1 MSNGGFA
8 ALREAVAE
16 RLKRAMPK
24 EVHVATSPGVVDE
37 GEIARVSMKA
47 PALLVSILDVL
58 SVDHAGGASAAN
70 LRMGVY
76 LITAP
81 GRTGLSPDSAAL
93 AILPGVLACI
103 DGEDWDV
110 PDVLD
115 RPENLRADNLYSGR
129 LGNIGLLALWGV
141 SWEQRVA
148 LPDEEPE
155 DDLAEFLRCELAMT
169 DADSGLRT
177 DDIFNVRTGEP
188 VTFDRSGLVTDAKRS
203 ESVSPSPLTQCGARA
218 ATPSDKEKEKKQ

>member
-1 MSNGGFA
+1 MSGEGFGT
-8 ALREAVAE
+8 LREAVAAH
-16 RLKRAMPK
+16 LTAAMPK

-47 PALLVSILDVL
+47 PALLVSVLDVL
-58 SVDHAGGASAAN
+58 SVDRAKGASAAR
-70 LRMGVY
+70 LRLGVY
-76 LITAP
+76 LVCAP
-81 GRTGLSPDSAAL
+81 GRTGRPADAMAL
-93 AILPGVLACI
+93 ALLPRVLAAV

-129 LGNIGLLALWGV
+129 LGNVGLLALWGV

-148 LPDEEPE
+148 LPGEEPE
-155 DDLAEFLRCELAMT
+155 DDLAEFLRCALDMT
-169 DADSGLRT
+169 EADSGLRT

-188 VTFDRSGLVTDAKRS
+188 VPPDEEHT
-203 ESVSPSPLTQCGARA
+203 
-218 ATPSDKEKEKKQ
+218 

>member
-16 RLKRAMPK
+16 HLKRAMPK
-24 EVHVATSPGVVDE
+24 EVHVGTSPGAVDE
-37 GEIARVSMKA
+37 AEIARICLKS
-47 PALLVSILDVL
+47 PALLVSVLDVL
-58 SVDHAGGASAAN
+58 SVDRAGGTSAAN

-110 PDVLD
+110 PEVVT
-115 RPENLRADNLYSGR
+115 RPDKLRADNLYSGK

-141 SWEQRVA
+141 SWEQRVELPA
-148 LPDEEPE
+148 GPDE
-155 DDLAEFLRCELAMT
+155 DIAEFLRCELDMT
-169 DADSGLRT
+169 EADSGLRT

-188 VTFDRSGLVTDAKRS
+188 VPPDEEHT
-203 ESVSPSPLTQCGARA
+203 
-218 ATPSDKEKEKKQ
+218 